1 MADSKEGK
9 VTGRKPPPNAGKGR
23 PKGSL
28 NKSTVAV
35 KEALSQAFDD
45 LRGVEG
51 LTTWAKENPTAFYQ
65 LWGKMLPLQVAGDEQ
80 NPLTV
85 VQKVILEPLSDDRQD
100 SASS

>member
-9 VTGRKPPPNAGKGR
+9 VTGRRPPPNAGKGR

-51 LTTWAKENPTAFYQ
+51 LTTWARENPTAFYQ
-65 LWGKMLPLQVAGDEQ
+65 LWGKMLPLQVGGDPDGVPIKISRIE
-80 NPLTV
+80 LV
-85 VQKVILEPLSDDRQD
+85 ALGEKE
-100 SASS
+100 AE

>member
-35 KEALSQAFDD
+35 KEALSEAFEGIG
-45 LRGVEG
+45 GVES
-51 LTTWAKENPTAFYQ
+51 LKHWAGENPTAFYQ

>member
-1 MADSKEGK
+1 METSKEGK
-9 VTGRKPPPNAGKGR
+9 VTGRKPPNAGKGR

-35 KEALSQAFDD
+35 KEALAEAFDGIG
-45 LRGVEG
+45 GVES
-51 LTTWAKENPTAFYQ
+51 LKLWAGENPTAFYQ

-85 VQKVILEPLSDDRQD
+85 VQRIILEPLSDNSQD